1 MKTADLITSYLNNE
15 MSPDQERQFLISV
28 ASSDSLRLAL
38 KSHVMLDR
46 IIIGQVQHTHVPEAV
61 RSTIFANA
69 SAAVAGGAHRPAPVS
84 PSASAPAAEPYP
96 APASPFTRFFGR
108 GVLMALLIGGG
119 FTAGYLLHPADAP
132 ISAASVQ
139 SVGHPAPQNSP
150 VSPSAPQAAT
160 RQVSVPQQA
169 DAAAGDRTAMAV
181 HQHAGAAVQH
191 STLTRDS
198 AHKTSASRPADA
210 ALGSGKPAVATTTN
224 PASTTVQTSHT
235 SNDAQVDMQVIPQ
248 SEPTSSTHKEQGGS
262 GHP

>member
-69 SAAVAGGAHRPAPVS
+69 SAAVAGVSPKPVPAS
-84 PSASAPAAEPYP
+84 PSASAPSAEPYP

-108 GVLMALLIGGG
+108 GVLMTLLIGGG
-119 FTAGYLLHPADAP
+119 FTAGYMLHPADAP
-132 ISAASVQ
+132 VSAASVQ
-139 SVGHPAPQNSP
+139 SVGYTMPQNSL
-150 VSPSAPQAAT
+150 VLPSAPQVAT

-169 DAAAGDRTAMAV
+169 DVAVGDRSVSDQPTNDRVSMV
-181 HQHAGAAVQH
+181 EHRHAGTTIRH
-191 STLTRDS
+191 STVTRDS
-198 AHKTSASRPADA
+198 AHKTSTST
-210 ALGSGKPAVATTTN
+210 PAVAAPAN
-224 PASTTVQTSHT
+224 PASTAVQPSHT
-235 SNDAQVDMQVIPQ
+235 SNDAQVDMQVIPPPE
-248 SEPTSSTHKEQGGS
+248 STSSTHKEQGGI